1 MYVNLISKKRLVFSL
16 SIGEYMSLIGKGR
29 ALWKKKNPRYKKLI
43 SEFLVKIVSYSL
55 FSIFWLEIK
64 NMKNSFFLMLNDFKK
79 LNYKFMQI
87 KDISHFTKIKSKKK
101 TYLKRRITRKL
112 IYLNPLKV

>member
-1 MYVNLISKKRLVFSL
+1 
-16 SIGEYMSLIGKGR
+16 
-29 ALWKKKNPRYKKLI
+29 
-43 SEFLVKIVSYSL
+43 
-55 FSIFWLEIK
+55 
-64 NMKNSFFLMLNDFKK
+64 MLNDFKK